1 VHPCAVAE
9 LFGGIK
15 PMRSRAL
22 QRLRTNEEFAVIR
35 KFGKRHRFAGF
46 LAQAMIRENGTTGR
60 RLGFKIGR
68 KVGNSVT
75 RNRLKRTFRE
85 LFRLHQEKLP
95 DACDLVIVGH
105 PSLPS
110 LDRTAIA
117 KDVHSLLERITT
129 QPATQDHG

>member
-1 VHPCAVAE
+1 
-9 LFGGIK
+9 
-15 PMRSRAL
+15 MRFRPL
-22 QRLRTNEEFAVIR
+22 QRLRTNKEFAVIR

-46 LAQAMIRENGTTGR
+46 LAQAMVRASGTTGK

-95 DACDLVIVGH
+95 DTCDLVIVGH

-110 LDRTAIA
+110 QDRATIE
-117 KDVHSLLERITT
+117 KDLRSLLERLIA
-129 QPATQDHG
+129 QPVTQDHG